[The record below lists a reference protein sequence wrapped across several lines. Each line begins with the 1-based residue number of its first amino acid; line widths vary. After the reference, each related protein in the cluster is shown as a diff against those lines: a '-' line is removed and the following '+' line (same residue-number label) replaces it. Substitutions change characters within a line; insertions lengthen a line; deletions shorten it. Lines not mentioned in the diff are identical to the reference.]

1 MFRESILTNL
11 SKPDLY
17 AAVVKQIEALVADES
32 DSIANMAN
40 CAAVIFN
47 SVPDLNWAG
56 FYLLKGGELVLGPF
70 QGRPACLRI
79 PLGRGV
85 CGKAAKER
93 VTLRVADVNAFDDH
107 IACDTASR
115 SEIVVP
121 LISSD
126 RQFLLGVL
134 DVDSPKLN
142 RFDEEDE
149 AGFTQIAKVIAPKI

>member
-1 MFRESILTNL
+1 MFTGTVSSDLP
-11 SKPDLY
+11 KHDLY
-17 AAVVKQIEALVADES
+17 TQLAKQLEALIADET
-32 DSIANMAN
+32 DPVANMAN

-47 SVPDLNWAG
+47 SLPDLNWAG

-70 QGRPACLRI
+70 QGRPACVRI

-121 LISSD
+121 LISTD
-126 RQFLLGVL
+126 QQFLLGVL
-134 DVDSPKLN
+134 DVDSPELD
-142 RFDEEDE
+142 RFDADDE
-149 AGFTQIAKVIAPKI
+149 TGLKAIANLIGAKI